1 MVLCSE
7 SIQDVA
13 MLQEFDD
20 LMRSTSTMKVSLTP
34 DRLKTMEVYKQEKDQ
49 RSNRRPVPLSFKPET
64 EPPSSHTP
72 QGTSLRHVDSIVE
85 DDEESSSPKQ
95 FRTHRIRQASV
106 ATPPSASSSTVPNRT
121 RSVSASAGSRNVART
136 PVRSPNGNVPSSFL
150 PPVASPPPS
159 SNAKMV
165 QSREHLMHRGREDS
179 GFPSRTRIIQKN
191 RESLDLDDV
200 MGGSDDEED
209 LSFTSAKVK
218 PRQPVSPKRSTTTHP
233 VSARTR
239 ELMDFLAEG
248 PPEPPV
254 SKEGKELLDFLAQGP
269 PSPLYNSSAI
279 SLDSKPKAGR
289 LQRMISKLNLGN
301 PEKAKGSSS
310 SPLKPAQLSTGRQG
324 VERSPMQHK
333 SSTATLSSLA
343 NRPIPPRPPRP
354 ISPPSSP
361 SPSRG
366 SFDENFAGGSP
377 RTPFVPQEAAAV
389 KGNLANSVPT
399 IPHTNKEV
407 QEKPLSRALS
417 SPVNGNGNTKNG
429 YSVVPTNDT
438 LPIIPSRTTS
448 HPASPTRKPV
458 PAISPSVMTTDP
470 PATTPTITSQALS
483 ATDARDMH
491 RLLSSAT
498 TADECRIIFDMF
510 LARSGVAG
518 EPKPMVVPY
527 PSPSPSLV
535 KQSHFT
541 AKETSLETS
550 LVELLLGGSAVSE
563 VPPRPRRQRPSKPED
578 SSST

>member
-1 MVLCSE
+1 
-7 SIQDVA
+7 
-13 MLQEFDD
+13 
-20 LMRSTSTMKVSLTP
+20 
-34 DRLKTMEVYKQEKDQ
+34 VYKQEKDQ

-64 EPPSSHTP
+64 EPSSSHTP
-72 QGTSLRHVDSIVE
+72 QGPSLRHVDSIVE

-95 FRTHRIRQASV
+95 FRSHRTRQASV
-106 ATPPSASSSTVPNRT
+106 ATPPRASSSTIPNRT
-121 RSVSASAGSRNVART
+121 RSVSASSAVTRNVART
-136 PVRSPNGNVPSSFL
+136 PVRSPNGNVPSSFP

-159 SNAKMV
+159 SGAKMV
-165 QSREHLMHRGREDS
+165 QSREHLTHHGREDS
-179 GFPSRTRIIQKN
+179 GFPPRTRIIQKN

-200 MGGSDDEED
+200 MGGSDDEEN
-209 LSFTSAKVK
+209 LSLTAVKIK
-218 PRQPVSPKRSTTTHP
+218 PRQPVSPKRSTPTHT

-239 ELMDFLAEG
+239 ELIDFLAEG

-269 PSPLYNSSAI
+269 PSSLHNSSAI

-289 LQRMISKLNLGN
+289 LQRMISKFNLGN
-301 PEKAKGSSS
+301 TEKAKGSSD
-310 SPLKPAQLSTGRQG
+310 SPLKPTHPSAGRLG
-324 VERSPMQHK
+324 VERSPMQPK
-333 SSTATLSSLA
+333 SSSATLSSLA

-366 SFDENFAGGSP
+366 SFDENFADGSP
-377 RTPFVPQEAAAV
+377 RTPSVPQEAAAV
-389 KGNLANSVPT
+389 RGKLANSIPT

-407 QEKPLSRALS
+407 QQKPISRALS
-417 SPVNGNGNTKNG
+417 SPVNENGNTKNG

-458 PAISPSVMTTDP
+458 PAISPPVMANDL
-470 PATTPTITSQALS
+470 PAITPTIASQALS

-510 LARSGVAG
+510 LARSGISG
-518 EPKPMVVPY
+518 EPKTMVVPY

-535 KQSHFT
+535 KQSHF
-541 AKETSLETS
+541 AVKETSLETS
-550 LVELLLGGSAVSE
+550 LVELLLCGSAVSE
-563 VPPRPRRQRPSKPED
+563 VPPRPRRQRLSKPGD

>member
-1 MVLCSE
+1 
-7 SIQDVA
+7 
-13 MLQEFDD
+13 
-20 LMRSTSTMKVSLTP
+20 
-34 DRLKTMEVYKQEKDQ
+34 VYKQEKDQ
-49 RSNRRPVPLSFKPET
+49 RSNRRPLPLAFKPEA
-64 EPPSSHTP
+64 EPSSSHTP

-85 DDEESSSPKQ
+85 DDEETSSPKQ
-95 FRTHRIRQASV
+95 FRTHRTRQASV

-121 RSVSASAGSRNVART
+121 RSVSASSARNVART
-136 PVRSPNGNVPSSFL
+136 PVRSPNGNVSSSFL

-165 QSREHLMHRGREDS
+165 QSREQLMHRGREDS
-179 GFPSRTRIIQKN
+179 GFPPRTRIIQKN

-209 LSFTSAKVK
+209 LNLTALKVK
-218 PRQPVSPKRSTTTHP
+218 PRQPVSPKHSTSTHP

-239 ELMDFLAEG
+239 ELMEFLAEG

-269 PSPLYNSSAI
+269 PSSLYNSSAI
-279 SLDSKPKAGR
+279 SLNSKPKAGR

-301 PEKAKGSSS
+301 TEKAKGSSN
-310 SPLKPAQLSTGRQG
+310 SPLKPTHPSAGRSG

-333 SSTATLSSLA
+333 SSTATLTSLA
-343 NRPIPPRPPRP
+343 NRPIPPRLPRT

-377 RTPFVPQEAAAV
+377 HTPSVPQEAAAV
-389 KGNLANSVPT
+389 RGKLANSIPT
-399 IPHTNKEV
+399 IPPSNREV
-407 QEKPLSRALS
+407 QEKSISRALS
-417 SPVNGNGNTKNG
+417 SPVHGNGNTKNG
-429 YSVVPTNDT
+429 CSVVPTNDT

-458 PAISPSVMTTDP
+458 PAISPSVTATDL
-470 PATTPTITSQALS
+470 PAIIPTIASQALS

-510 LARSGVAG
+510 LARSGIAG
-518 EPKPMVVPY
+518 EPKTMVVPY

-541 AKETSLETS
+541 IKETSLETS
-550 LVELLLGGSAVSE
+550 LVELLLGGSAMSE
-563 VPPRPRRQRPSKPED
+563 VPPRPRRQRLSKPED

>member
-1 MVLCSE
+1 M
-7 SIQDVA
+7 
-13 MLQEFDD
+13 
-20 LMRSTSTMKVSLTP
+20 
-34 DRLKTMEVYKQEKDQ
+34 YKQEKDQ

-64 EPPSSHTP
+64 EPPSAHTP
-72 QGTSLRHVDSIVE
+72 QGPSPRHVDSIVE
-85 DDEESSSPKQ
+85 DNEESSSPKQ

-106 ATPPSASSSTVPNRT
+106 ATPPSTSSSTVPNRT
-121 RSVSASAGSRNVART
+121 RSVSASSAVTRNVART

-159 SNAKMV
+159 SSAKMV
-165 QSREHLMHRGREDS
+165 QSREHLKHRGREDS
-179 GFPSRTRIIQKN
+179 GFPPRTRIIQKN

-209 LSFTSAKVK
+209 LSLAAGKVK
-218 PRQPVSPKRSTTTHP
+218 PRQTVSPKHSTSTHP

-239 ELMDFLAEG
+239 ELIDFLAEG

-254 SKEGKELLDFLAQGP
+254 SKEGKELLDFLAQAP
-269 PSPLYNSSAI
+269 PSSLYNSSAI
-279 SLDSKPKAGR
+279 SLDSKPKGGR

-301 PEKAKGSSS
+301 TEKAKGSSS
-310 SPLKPAQLSTGRQG
+310 SPLKPTHLSAGRQG

-377 RTPFVPQEAAAV
+377 RTPSVPQEAAAV
-389 KGNLANSVPT
+389 KSKLANSIPT
-399 IPHTNKEV
+399 ILHTNREV

-458 PAISPSVMTTDP
+458 PAISPSVMATDP
-470 PATTPTITSQALS
+470 PAITPAIASQALS

-510 LARSGVAG
+510 LARSGIAG
-518 EPKPMVVPY
+518 EPKTMVVPY

-541 AKETSLETS
+541 VKETSLETS
-550 LVELLLGGSAVSE
+550 LVELLLGGSAVPE
-563 VPPRPRRQRPSKPED
+563 VPPRPRRQRLSKPED

>member
-1 MVLCSE
+1 M
-7 SIQDVA
+7 
-13 MLQEFDD
+13 
-20 LMRSTSTMKVSLTP
+20 
-34 DRLKTMEVYKQEKDQ
+34 YKQEKDQ

-72 QGTSLRHVDSIVE
+72 SLRHVDSIVE

-121 RSVSASAGSRNVART
+121 RSVSTSSPVTRNVART
-136 PVRSPNGNVPSSFL
+136 PVRSPNGNIPSSFP

-179 GFPSRTRIIQKN
+179 GFPPRTRIIQKN

-200 MGGSDDEED
+200 MGGSDDED
-209 LSFTSAKVK
+209 LSLTAAKVK
-218 PRQPVSPKRSTTTHP
+218 PRQPVSPKRSPSTHG
-233 VSARTR
+233 VSSRTR

-254 SKEGKELLDFLAQGP
+254 SKEGKEMLDFLAQGP
-269 PSPLYNSSAI
+269 PSSLYNSSAI

-301 PEKAKGSSS
+301 TEKAKGSSN
-310 SPLKPAQLSTGRQG
+310 SPLKLQHLSAGRPG
-324 VERSPMQHK
+324 VDSSPMQHK
-333 SSTATLSSLA
+333 PSTATLSSLA

-366 SFDENFAGGSP
+366 SFDENFVDGSP
-377 RTPFVPQEAAAV
+377 RTPSVPQEAASV
-389 KGNLANSVPT
+389 RGKLANSISTIP
-399 IPHTNKEV
+399 IPHTNREV
-407 QEKPLSRALS
+407 QEKPISRALS
-417 SPVNGNGNTKNG
+417 SPVNGNGNAKNG

-438 LPIIPSRTTS
+438 LPVIPSRTTS

-458 PAISPSVMTTDP
+458 PAISPSVTATDP
-470 PATTPTITSQALS
+470 PAITPTIASQALS
-483 ATDARDMH
+483 ATDARDMQ

-510 LARSGVAG
+510 LARSGITG
-518 EPKPMVVPY
+518 EPKAMVVPY

-535 KQSHFT
+535 KQSHYT
-541 AKETSLETS
+541 VKETSLETS

-563 VPPRPRRQRPSKPED
+563 FPPRPRRQRLSKP
-578 SSST
+578 